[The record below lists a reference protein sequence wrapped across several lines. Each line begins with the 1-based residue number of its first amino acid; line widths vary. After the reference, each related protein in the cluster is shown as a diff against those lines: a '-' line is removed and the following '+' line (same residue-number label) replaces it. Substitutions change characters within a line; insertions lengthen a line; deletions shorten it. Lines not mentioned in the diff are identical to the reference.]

1 MLRNGVLLLFTILP
15 ISGYCF
21 DLSNVTVEP
30 GLRAGFVSYQHSDNA
45 TRSQFAVALGVGNYL
60 PISRQAKVGLEST
73 FTHSTH
79 DGQNGTLAE
88 TATFFDFALVG
99 LKSFPISR
107 QLKIWVGGGLS
118 AGYGRYTNRFTL
130 TPDGYLDQA
139 YEDSSWSV
147 DSGFRIQ
154 SDIQYSDSQN
164 LPFDFGI
171 SSVYRQ
177 SFGEGQKSFSVG
189 LKVKL

>member
-118 AGYGRYTNRFTL
+118 AVFPVSTGMNRHVLTWNTARESVPREYGDE
-130 TPDGYLDQA
+130 P
-139 YEDSSWSV
+139 SSPIDKMKTSV
-147 DSGFRIQ
+147 CS
-154 SDIQYSDSQN
+154 
-164 LPFDFGI
+164 P
-171 SSVYRQ
+171 
-177 SFGEGQKSFSVG
+177 
-189 LKVKL
+189 